1 MAKLKYADC
10 LVQKP
15 CPFPMELLPRDS
27 KPTRDIVPGVKAT
40 HILTADESIQKGFFF
55 VDGMWLWEGSS
66 KEPVGVPHKHD
77 FDHVL
82 CFAGGHID
90 DPQDFGGEITVW
102 LDGNKE
108 IIKRNS
114 IIFVPAGVVHGPIIF
129 NKILRPVFFLTVA
142 ITGKYSRAIAPQVK
156 KPAKKKKYAIVDALY
171 KDFSVAADKGKDA
184 PPPPPPNPNL
194 KGARIMH
201 IEEDAVPGAFYV
213 DFVWIFKGT
222 GAAPAKQH
230 DHDWPEL
237 IAFAG
242 ADPARPY
249 NIGGEMS
256 LMLEDEYHATDK
268 STLICIPAHV
278 QHCPWEF
285 HDIKSPTLVF
295 TAGPSHT
302 YTGSHKKAD
311 GTKET
316 FKGPSPKKSA
326 PKKAAAGKKSAARK
340 K

>member
-1 MAKLKYADC
+1 MQQKGDMMAKLKFADC

-15 CPFPMELLPRDS
+15 GSFPFELLGKSGRAT
-27 KPTRDIVPGVKAT
+27 KEIIPGVKAT
-40 HILTADESIQKGFFF
+40 HILTADASVQKGFFF
-55 VDGMWLWEGSS
+55 VDGTWLWEGVS

-90 DPQDFGGEITVW
+90 DPQDFQAEITIW
-102 LDGNKE
+102 LDGRKE

-114 IIFVPAGVVHGPIIF
+114 IIFVPAGVVHGPILF
-129 NKILRPVFFLTVA
+129 NKILRPVYFLTVA
-142 ITGKYSRAIAPQVK
+142 ITGKYTRTVVDQVD
-156 KPAKKKKYAIVDALY
+156 KPASKKKYAIVDALY
-171 KDFSVAADKGKDA
+171 KDFSVAGNKDKDA
-184 PPPPPPNPNL
+184 PPPPRPNPNL

-242 ADPARPY
+242 SDPAEPH

-256 LMLEDEYHATDK
+256 VMLEDEYHATDK
-268 STLICIPAHV
+268 STLICIPAHT

-285 HDIKSPTLVF
+285 HDIQKPTLVF

-302 YTGSHKKAD
+302 YTGSHKKEDSA
-311 GTKET
+311 KAPL
-316 FKGPSPKKSA
+316 KGPA
-326 PKKAAAGKKSAARK
+326 PKKAAAKKK
-340 K
+340 